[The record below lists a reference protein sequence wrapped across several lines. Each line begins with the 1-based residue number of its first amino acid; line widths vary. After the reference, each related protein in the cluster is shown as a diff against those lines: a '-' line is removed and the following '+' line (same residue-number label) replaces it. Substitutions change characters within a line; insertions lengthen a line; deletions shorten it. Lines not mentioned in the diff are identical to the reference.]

1 MEEILAYFGIYIIFF
16 FWFVFFMLH
25 ITKRVIHH
33 QIKIGYSKQQFV
45 TLGDFFYF
53 FLFMCISR
61 VIERRFIVMG
71 RIIYIYFYT
80 ER

>member
-1 MEEILAYFGIYIIFF
+1 
-16 FWFVFFMLH
+16 MLH

-45 TLGDFFYF
+45 TPGDFFI
-53 FLFMCISR
+53 MCISR

-71 RIIYIYFYT
+71 RIHLFYT
-80 ER
+80 ERWYIWRRYYIHCTNLKI

>member
-1 MEEILAYFGIYIIFF
+1 
-16 FWFVFFMLH
+16 MLH

-45 TLGDFFYF
+45 TPGDFFF
-53 FLFMCISR
+53 FMCISR

-71 RIIYIYFYT
+71 RIHLFLYRKVFYVYKL
-80 ER
+80 EDLHFE

>member
-1 MEEILAYFGIYIIFF
+1 
-16 FWFVFFMLH
+16 MLH

-45 TLGDFFYF
+45 TPEDFFHVY
-53 FLFMCISR
+53 ISR

-71 RIIYIYFYT
+71 RIHLFYT
-80 ER
+80 KRCTN